1 MSKFFTG
8 AIVGLIVGLLVA
20 PEKGEDLREEI
31 ADTAQK
37 WKDKF
42 NRLAGRAEHNIDDL
56 RALLEMEIDGVSE
69 DVKHR
74 ILTILDD
81 AADMAYT
88 TQSTLSN
95 GAIKA

>member
-8 AIVGLIVGLLVA
+8 AIVGVIVGLLIA

-31 ADTAQK
+31 ADTAGK
-37 WKDKF
+37 WKNKL
-42 NRLAGRAEHNIDDL
+42 NRLAGRAGNNLDDL
-56 RALLEMEIDGVSE
+56 RAMLENDVDGLSE

-81 AADMAYT
+81 AADMAYK
-88 TQSTLSN
+88 TQSTLL
-95 GAIKA
+95 